1 MHQLAGRSLHEV
13 PAMVQQLQYF
23 RGGEEQLLH
32 TLRTHLA
39 GFEHTKWPGSPN
51 LLAIFEQVLAGAP

>member
-1 MHQLAGRSLHEV
+1 
-13 PAMVQQLQYF
+13 MVQQLQYF